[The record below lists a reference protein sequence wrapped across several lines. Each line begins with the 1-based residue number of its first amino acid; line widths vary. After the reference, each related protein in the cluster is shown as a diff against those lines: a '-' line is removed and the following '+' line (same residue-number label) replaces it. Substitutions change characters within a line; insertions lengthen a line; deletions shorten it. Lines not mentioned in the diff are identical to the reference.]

1 MATGFPFSKTI
12 ITIRSRQ
19 TNQKTGKVSQE
30 TRYYLSS
37 QYDFERSSEEWI
49 HLSRQHW
56 AGWKAA
62 TTGDEMRP

>member
-12 ITIRSRQ
+12 ITIRSRH

-37 QYDFERSSEEWI
+37 QYDFERSIGEWI
-49 HLSRQHW
+49 NLSRQH
-56 AGWKAA
+56 
-62 TTGDEMRP
+62 